1 MPEVT
6 FYVLNSE
13 SLYDRYLFACKLI
26 EKAYN
31 ASKFCYVLLDSIEQ
45 CQRLDDMLW
54 TFRAGSF
61 IPHQVF
67 NGVLPEITSQ
77 ILLGTENPPADWQNV
92 IFNLSSQMPQEWQQA
107 KRILDILDNS
117 ETTKVAGRE
126 RYRTYKN
133 AGIEIETHKN
143 ENGVWVK
150 V

>member
-31 ASKFCYVLLDSIEQ
+31 TDKFCYVLLDTIEQ

-61 IPHQVF
+61 IPHQIF
-67 NGVLPEITSQ
+67 TGTPPEITSQ
-77 ILLGTENPPADWQNV
+77 VLIGTENAPPDWQNV
-92 IFNLSSQMPQEWQQA
+92 VFNLSSQLPQAWQKMA
-107 KRILDILDNS
+107 RVLEILDNS

-126 RYRTYKN
+126 RYRTYKQ
-133 AGIEIETHKN
+133 AGIEIVTHKI
-143 ENGVWVK
+143 
-150 V
+150 

>member
-31 ASKFCYVLLDSIEQ
+31 SGKFCYVLLDSIEQ

-61 IPHQVF
+61 IPHQIF
-67 NGVLPEITSQ
+67 NNVPPEITSQ
-77 ILLGTENPPADWQNV
+77 VLIGVENAPMNWQNV
-92 IFNLSSQMPQEWQQA
+92 VFNLSSKLPETWQQA
-107 KRILDILDNS
+107 ERVLEILDNN
-117 ETTKVAGRE
+117 ETTKAAGRE
-126 RYRTYKN
+126 RYRAYRN
-133 AGIEIETHKN
+133 VGIEITTHN
-143 ENGVWVK
+143 I
-150 V
+150 

>member
-13 SLYDRYLFACKLI
+13 SLYDRYFFACRLI

-31 ASKFCYVLLDSIEQ
+31 TGKFCYVLLDNLEQ

-61 IPHQVF
+61 IPHQIF
-67 NGVLPEITSQ
+67 TGTPPEITSQ
-77 ILLGTENPPADWQNV
+77 VLIGMENAPTDWQNV
-92 IFNLSSQMPQEWQQA
+92 VFNLSSQLPQVWQQTA
-107 KRILDILDNS
+107 RILEILDNS

-126 RYRTYKN
+126 RYRAYQQ
-133 AGIEIETHKN
+133 AGIKIVTHKI
-143 ENGVWVK
+143 
-150 V
+150 

>member
-31 ASKFCYVLLDSIEQ
+31 TGKFCYVLLDTIEQ

-61 IPHQVF
+61 IPHQIF
-67 NGVLPEITSQ
+67 NGVPPEITEQ
-77 ILLGTENPPADWQNV
+77 ILIGTANAPENWQNV
-92 IFNLSSQMPQEWQQA
+92 VFNLSSQMPQNWQNA
-107 KRILDILDNS
+107 ARVLEILDNN
-117 ETTKVAGRE
+117 EATKADGRE

-133 AGIEIETHKN
+133 AGIEIVTHKI
-143 ENGVWVK
+143 
-150 V
+150 

>member
-13 SLYDRYLFACKLI
+13 SLYDRYLFSCKLI

-31 ASKFCYVLLDSIEQ
+31 SGKFCYVLLDSIEQ

-54 TFRAGSF
+54 IFRAGSF

-67 NGVLPEITSQ
+67 NGITPDITAQ
-77 ILLGTENPPADWQNV
+77 ILIGIENTPESWQNLV
-92 IFNLSSQMPQEWQQA
+92 FNLSSQMPESWQNA
-107 KRILDILDNS
+107 TRVLEILDNN
-117 ETTKVAGRE
+117 ETTKIVGRE

-133 AGIEIETHKN
+133 AGIEIVTHKI
-143 ENGVWVK
+143 
-150 V
+150 